1 MKLTKCPNG
10 HFYDA
15 DKHPECPYCN
25 GGLEA
30 GSAIARPGAAAEAG
44 LAAASKGPVA
54 GWLVVLDG
62 PARGQDLRLGEGRNF
77 LGVDAAGNPAV
88 LDANSPLAVRRGIVV
103 YDPQDNNWCALPG
116 SSNEL
121 CTLNGKSLIEK
132 MPLAAGDTFAVGRRT
147 AAFCAAVWAGVQL
160 ECSAEREEVTPLA
173 SEIILTV
180 SERRNRQKLTLS
192 STAAPFVFGRGR
204 DCSFVL
210 RRNNVGEHQ
219 FTIEY
224 KSNAWLMQDAGSTT
238 CGTWYNNRYIHSGEE
253 VTLQPGDVIGLN
265 TDGNETTQEIT
276 FRVEEI
282 RQGEGTAALRRETP
296 NATVLR
302 ELDVRRKRRI
312 LIGRGEDCDV
322 QLTSDRVSRHHC
334 EVVYKDGHYELNDLG
349 STNGTYLNGTRVRN
363 ELLTDGAVINV
374 PTQVFAFSGGMLHY
388 HEHKVG
394 ISIELLDVY
403 KTVKNRNT
411 GKPLNIVDG
420 TSMGV
425 EPNSFVVVVGGSGTG
440 KSSLL
445 GCITGAS
452 PCTSGS
458 VCFDGID
465 TRGNR
470 NAFDAVLG
478 CVPQKDIMHDELTVE
493 QSLTY
498 TAKLRIARDATR
510 TEIKAA
516 VAHAIEAVDLGGREK
531 TMIANLSGGQK
542 KRVSIAMELLASP
555 RLLILD
561 EPTSGLSPDLDR
573 SMMEL
578 CRKLSHENCTVLMV
592 THNMSNINLCDKIA
606 FLGTGGVLCYYGSPE
621 AMDEYFDVELTS
633 DIFEKLHD
641 PEQVE
646 YYRRKYFTS
655 PEFNRLAARFPAA
668 AKEAEKRC
676 KA

>member
-1 MKLTKCPNG
+1 M
-10 HFYDA
+10 
-15 DKHPECPYCN
+15 
-25 GGLEA
+25 
-30 GSAIARPGAAAEAG
+30 
-44 LAAASKGPVA
+44 
-54 GWLVVLDG
+54 
-62 PARGQDLRLGEGRNF
+62 
-77 LGVDAAGNPAV
+77 
-88 LDANSPLAVRRGIVV
+88 
-103 YDPQDNNWCALPG
+103 
-116 SSNEL
+116 
-121 CTLNGKSLIEK
+121 
-132 MPLAAGDTFAVGRRT
+132 
-147 AAFCAAVWAGVQL
+147 

-224 KSNAWLMQDAGSTT
+224 KNNAWLMQDAGSTT

-265 TDGNETTQEIT
+265 IDGNETTQEIT

-282 RQGEGTAALRRETP
+282 RQAEGTAALRRETP

-322 QLTSDRVSRHHC
+322 QLTSDRVSRRHC

-420 TSMGV
+420 
-425 EPNSFVVVVGGSGTG
+425 
-440 KSSLL
+440 
-445 GCITGAS
+445 
-452 PCTSGS
+452 

-478 CVPQKDIMHDELTVE
+478 YVPQKDIMHDELTVE

>member
-1 MKLTKCPNG
+1 M
-10 HFYDA
+10 
-15 DKHPECPYCN
+15 
-25 GGLEA
+25 
-30 GSAIARPGAAAEAG
+30 
-44 LAAASKGPVA
+44 
-54 GWLVVLDG
+54 
-62 PARGQDLRLGEGRNF
+62 
-77 LGVDAAGNPAV
+77 
-88 LDANSPLAVRRGIVV
+88 
-103 YDPQDNNWCALPG
+103 
-116 SSNEL
+116 
-121 CTLNGKSLIEK
+121 
-132 MPLAAGDTFAVGRRT
+132 
-147 AAFCAAVWAGVQL
+147 

-224 KSNAWLMQDAGSTT
+224 KNNAWLMQDAGSTT

-296 NATVLR
+296 NATMLR

-478 CVPQKDIMHDELTVE
+478 YVPQKDIMHDELTVEQSLTYTAKLRIARDATRTEIKAAVAHAIEAVDLGGREKTMIANLSGGQKKRVSIAMELLVTGASPCTSGSVCFDGIDTRGNRNAFDAVLGYVPQKDIMHDELTVE

>member
-1 MKLTKCPNG
+1 M
-10 HFYDA
+10 
-15 DKHPECPYCN
+15 
-25 GGLEA
+25 
-30 GSAIARPGAAAEAG
+30 
-44 LAAASKGPVA
+44 
-54 GWLVVLDG
+54 
-62 PARGQDLRLGEGRNF
+62 
-77 LGVDAAGNPAV
+77 
-88 LDANSPLAVRRGIVV
+88 
-103 YDPQDNNWCALPG
+103 
-116 SSNEL
+116 
-121 CTLNGKSLIEK
+121 
-132 MPLAAGDTFAVGRRT
+132 
-147 AAFCAAVWAGVQL
+147 
-160 ECSAEREEVTPLA
+160 A

-224 KSNAWLMQDAGSTT
+224 KNNAWLMQDAGSTT

-420 TSMGV
+420 TSMG
-425 EPNSFVVVVGGSGTG
+425 GGTQQ
-440 KSSLL
+440 LC
-445 GCITGAS
+445 GC
-452 PCTSGS
+452 
-458 VCFDGID
+458 
-465 TRGNR
+465 
-470 NAFDAVLG
+470 
-478 CVPQKDIMHDELTVE
+478 
-493 QSLTY
+493 
-498 TAKLRIARDATR
+498 
-510 TEIKAA
+510 
-516 VAHAIEAVDLGGREK
+516 GGRF
-531 TMIANLSGGQK
+531 
-542 KRVSIAMELLASP
+542 R
-555 RLLILD
+555 
-561 EPTSGLSPDLDR
+561 
-573 SMMEL
+573 
-578 CRKLSHENCTVLMV
+578 
-592 THNMSNINLCDKIA
+592 
-606 FLGTGGVLCYYGSPE
+606 
-621 AMDEYFDVELTS
+621 
-633 DIFEKLHD
+633 
-641 PEQVE
+641 
-646 YYRRKYFTS
+646 
-655 PEFNRLAARFPAA
+655 NRQI
-668 AKEAEKRC
+668 
-676 KA
+676 